1 MSSFERKSIWLYR
14 LSSSLLLGIT
24 VLFPLKLLGAEQA
37 VPQTEQ
43 AVPQTEQ
50 AAPQTEQAAPQTE
63 QAVPQIE
70 QAVPQTEQA
79 DRFDSMEAPRDY
91 LSGKIASFA
100 RSIDRFFGGDRHYQ
114 ESNESV
120 VQLDLTRVAG
130 YGGDRKFDL
139 GARLNLRLPVTEGRL
154 HLLLETDPENN
165 ITNQP
170 IPGQAA
176 PTQGQTAPTQGQT
189 VLRNQV
195 VAPGSY
201 GLAARYET
209 AVENVWHFSTDAGL
223 KFPIPVQPFV
233 RTRGSF
239 SAPMGEWRLT
249 ATESVYWF
257 NSIGAGETTEL
268 DLEHFLS
275 EPVLFRATSIA
286 TWLNDKRN
294 FDLRQDLS
302 IYHTLSDRTAL
313 LYQASV
319 TGVSNPAYAVT
330 DYVVLLLYR
339 YRLHREWLFFELSP
353 QLHFPQVMKY
363 QSSPA
368 LSMRLEVLFDESR

>member
-1 MSSFERKSIWLYR
+1 MSYFERKSIWLCR

-24 VLFPLKLLGAEQA
+24 LLFPLTLLGAEQS
-37 VPQTEQ
+37 
-43 AVPQTEQ
+43 
-50 AAPQTEQAAPQTE
+50 APQTQQS
-63 QAVPQIE
+63 
-70 QAVPQTEQA
+70 
-79 DRFDSMEAPRDY
+79 DRFDTMEAPRDY
-91 LSGKIASFA
+91 LSGKISSYA

-120 VQLDLTRVAG
+120 VQMDLTRVAG
-130 YGGDRKFDL
+130 FGGDRKFNL

-154 HLLLETDPENN
+154 HLLLETDPEKN
-165 ITNQP
+165 ITAEPTP
-170 IPGQAA
+170 IPIQGQA
-176 PTQGQTAPTQGQT
+176 
-189 VLRNQV
+189 VLRNTV
-195 VAPGSY
+195 VAPSGV

-209 AVENVWHFSTDAGL
+209 AVANVWHFSTDAGL
-223 KFPIPVQPFV
+223 KFPIPIKPFV

-249 ATESVYWF
+249 ATQSAYWF
-257 NSIGAGETTEL
+257 NTIGVGETSEL
-268 DLEHFLS
+268 DLERFIS
-275 EPVLFRATSIA
+275 EPVLFRATSTAI
-286 TWLNDKRN
+286 WLNDKQN

-302 IYHTLSDRTAL
+302 IYHTLNDRTAL
-313 LYQASV
+313 LYQASAI
-319 TGVSNPAYAVT
+319 GVSNPAYAVT

-368 LSMRLEVLFDESR
+368 LSMRLEALFDESR